1 LKLTAWRL
9 VPEARGGTVDE
20 AFSGLGSYLYG
31 QRWNLPGSR
40 IVYLSEHLSL
50 AALEVIVHAATY
62 RELGQ
67 YRAFRAEFDEGL
79 AMDLAAELPADWND
93 VEPARA
99 SQELGT
105 DWARS
110 GRSLL
115 LRVPSAVIPHEHNYL
130 LNVQHQLF
138 REASIDG
145 PFPFHFDPRLERFNR
160 PA

>member
-1 LKLTAWRL
+1 LRLTGWRL
-9 VPEARGGTVDE
+9 VPETRGGTVDE

-50 AALEVIVHAATY
+50 AALEVVVHTATY

-79 AMDLAAELPADWND
+79 VSELTAGLPADWND
-93 VEPARA
+93 VEPAHA
-99 SQELGT
+99 GQELGT
-105 DWARS
+105 EWARS

-130 LNVQHQLF
+130 LNVENRLF
-138 REASIDG
+138 REVSIDG
-145 PFPFHFDPRLERFNR
+145 PLPFHFDPRLERFNR
-160 PA
+160 PD

>member
-1 LKLTAWRL
+1 
-9 VPEARGGTVDE
+9 VV
-20 AFSGLGSYLYG
+20 
-31 QRWNLPGSR
+31 
-40 IVYLSEHLSL
+40 
-50 AALEVIVHAATY
+50 VHAATY

-79 AMDLAAELPADWND
+79 AADLAAELPADWND

-130 LNVQHQLF
+130 LNVEHLRF
-138 REASIDG
+138 RDVSIDG
-145 PFPFHFDPRLERFNR
+145 PLPFHFDPRLERFNR